1 MTNEVKKEVEKSLTI
16 LGEEIAE
23 RQEQIELIKNIDF
36 SKPIDEET
44 WHKIC
49 ETPLRSS
56 DILAVLVKNTF
67 PLATNIVVHCNYV
80 YFEISGFS
88 IQIPTSRAIGINVS
102 LDWYERNKKKPTAI
116 YHNESTYIMKKYFE
130 AVDRK
135 AGWYELAKLRI
146 RHRGKLDLFIKWWFK
161 YKWKPVHREQ
171 WEEVFAVDEKNYE
184 ARVKLYYAKQKL
196 MRTKCEMLVNVIL
209 PIIDE
214 FSTVHR
220 AYNQSGLTIA
230 DLRNYENI

>member
-102 LDWYERNKKKPTAI
+102 LDWYERNKSKPTAI

-135 AGWYELAKLRI
+135 AGWYELSKLRI
-146 RHRGKLDLFIKWWFK
+146 RHRSKLDLFIKWWFK
-161 YKWKPVHREQ
+161 YRWKPVHREQ

>member
-1 MTNEVKKEVEKSLTI
+1 MTNEIKKEVEKSLTI
-16 LGEEIAE
+16 LGEEISE
-23 RQEQIELIKNIDF
+23 KQEQIELIKSIDF

-88 IQIPTSRAIGINVS
+88 IQIPTSRAMGINVS
-102 LDWYERNKKKPTAI
+102 LDWYERNMRKPTAI

-161 YKWKPVHREQ
+161 YRWKPVYRKQ
-171 WEEVFAVDEKNYE
+171 WEEVFAADEKNYE

-214 FSTVHR
+214 FSTIHR
-220 AYNQSGLTIA
+220 AYNQGGLTIA

>member
-16 LGEEIAE
+16 LCEEIAE

-102 LDWYERNKKKPTAI
+102 LDWYERNKRKPTAI

-146 RHRGKLDLFIKWWFK
+146 RHRGKLDLFIIWWFK